1 MDTELLTVIILA
13 SSLGIIVGAFL
24 HLKAALAI
32 EMQRKFY
39 LSINW
44 RIEPVSMEKELKNTK
59 IMGRI
64 MVFISILTVLVYTV
78 MKV

>member
-1 MDTELLTVIILA
+1 MRTVVLPLIISA
-13 SSLGIIVGAFL
+13 SSLSIIVGTFL

-44 RIEPVSMEKELKNTK
+44 RIEPVSMEKELSNTK
-59 IMGRI
+59 MMGRI
-64 MVFISILTVLVYTV
+64 LVFIGILTALVYTV

>member
-1 MDTELLTVIILA
+1 MRTVLFPLIITA
-13 SSLGIIVGAFL
+13 SSVSVIVGSFL

-32 EMQRKFY
+32 EIQRKFY

-44 RIEPVSMEKELKNTK
+44 RIEPVSMEKELNNTK
-59 IMGRI
+59 VMGR
-64 MVFISILTVLVYTV
+64 MLVFLGILTALVYTI

>member
-1 MDTELLTVIILA
+1 MKTAVLPLIISASLLSV
-13 SSLGIIVGAFL
+13 IVGAFL
-24 HLKAALAI
+24 HIKAALAL

-44 RIEPVSMEKELKNTK
+44 RIEPVSMEKELANTK
-59 IMGRI
+59 IMGR
-64 MVFISILTVLVYTV
+64 MLVFIGILTAVVYLF

>member
-1 MDTELLTVIILA
+1 MDVELLTVIISA

-64 MVFISILTVLVYTV
+64 MVFISILTALVYTV

>member
-64 MVFISILTVLVYTV
+64 MVFISILTALVYTV

>member
-1 MDTELLTVIILA
+1 LLSV
-13 SSLGIIVGAFL
+13 IVGTFL
-24 HLKAALAI
+24 HIKAALAL

-44 RIEPVSMEKELKNTK
+44 RIEPVSMEKELANTK
-59 IMGRI
+59 IMGR
-64 MVFISILTVLVYTV
+64 MLVFIGILTAVVYLF